1 MPRKKSE
8 DSDDDIQFIPNL
20 RKSARIASKGEST
33 PSRGNSVTG
42 ASSAAPTT
50 SRSVSNKSESVE
62 SELMRAGTPTRR
74 GTKKSGSI
82 EPDAN
87 VALTPSRRTSA
98 RLSMSEHPDNSE
110 EFLELPTPTRRR
122 TTSTSSTGSVTT
134 PRRTTRAAV
143 KALPVLLEVEAN
155 EDEALKTPPIE
166 ESVLGIPASAQK
178 RHFNLASKLVKMLDS
193 PVKKPVRKVEDNE
206 VVVLP
211 VERESPRKKSPTKES
226 PKKESPKKESP
237 KKESPK
243 KESPKKAESPAK
255 GPASPK
261 KDSPKAVDETPKKG
275 KTPKKD
281 GSAKITSWPN
291 KDDESEDEPM
301 DWEEGPQKT
310 PIVFHPKSAAK
321 STAVKQ
327 RLQQL
332 VPDQVDTPT
341 SRAARRGKISPVK
354 KTITPSKSPVKDV
367 EEEEENE
374 KDEDEDEEEHEDEDE
389 DEAMDEEEEVEENE
403 EEEEEEVEV
412 VESPKKIEKKKK
424 VVEVVEEE
432 EEEDEEEMEDENE
445 EVDEDEEEEE
455 EGGEDDE
462 EDGLF
467 PAVSF
472 KKVFDGSVDF
482 IAALASVYAW
492 AFARG
497 SSRFDDLPGKLVN
510 GTEAETVW
518 QQIDH
523 RNGQITKDNKKAK
536 KAGLFN
542 KDISLSVS
550 EKKKG
555 KKRRAKDEDED
566 EEQDLVALEEEG
578 YDEEGEEERP
588 KKKKKKKDG
597 KGAEGEKKKFPKSS
611 VDDRFFSL
619 AEMEAAADELEKE
632 GAIEEGILDDGED
645 EGGDAAYTYDEF
657 FGAAEDADDV
667 FGGMKKG
674 KKAKRS
680 AMEDNEDDSVAVS
693 KKAAKAEAR
702 KSVSWADASGEGK
715 LREERLI
722 EASGKMRRLTS
733 SALAGEED
741 EEQEGGV
748 KEEVEE
754 ERILLGPADEED
766 KADKTPL
773 KGSIKSI
780 KKRIAQLEDENL
792 EARKWDL
799 QGEVGSA
806 QRGENTLLEQHV
818 EFDHGMTRAPTIT
831 EDFNEKIE
839 AIVLQRF
846 KDKAW
851 DDPVRTVRQE
861 ERTEDYRNKLV
872 DEDLLI
878 KQSLSS
884 VYEKEYEKAQV
895 GADAAAAGQPAVN
908 PKHAEI
914 DEAWTELFG
923 LIDPLFHFNVTP
935 QQAKA
940 EVKVITN
947 VLALQQEEVGA
958 MMSTEDMLIAP
969 EEVKK
974 REKGTLKGKEE
985 RDTTDKKRER
995 RKKKQKQ
1002 RAVVLSRGEDG
1013 LKRMLE
1019 KKEEEAGEN
1028 GEPKKKKKKKN
1039 TDGAAAPTASAG
1051 AGKFKS
1057 SEFFTKLQATVQNE
1071 LVEKTK
1077 KNKAKAGKL
1086 ASNGNSAKFKLMPG
1100 TGGGAGAGGNGV
1112 GGYGGGPPG
1121 GMGGG
1126 MMQGG
1131 GQGGPPVDHQQ
1142 QQQQMMMARQQQQ
1155 QMYLQQQAAAR
1166 GGMFP
1171 PGMQQHPGMMQ
1182 QQQQTEERQARF
1194 QQHMAQQQGQMSAAV
1209 AARGGY
1215 PPVMHPVAGGGPVP
1229 SGAHMGAMPGGHP
1242 QQQPQQPGSSGMGMP
1257 AAAAAGPPGGGGG
1270 GGMPSHFIKQ
1280 EPLRGPPGGGGMDG
1294 GPGGMMGG
1302 HPNAAAAA
1310 AAHMMNVKQEQ
1321 NLHQQQQAASPAS
1334 VISGTRPVS
1343 QVATVAQEEIDEEEM
1358 KNFKRMADRLKDK
1371 HEAQVE
1377 RLYKRG
1383 VIDQCQPMWISFCR
1397 EVWSGTKKYSK
1408 DDMKKLRTVEKN
1420 IDSYIM
1426 KNSVTNPI
1434 IQALYYIV
1442 DKEEAEKEKADPEKQ
1457 TPPPPTAAP
1466 SSSVSRAYPDPWPLD
1481 VRARRIRVPD
1491 FLSKHV
1497 RSARMDERLIS
1508 RRKRHADAVEEE
1520 QLPLW
1525 SARRMRHETDLDREL
1540 QQMEKVEGP
1549 AVLNGKVCK
1558 IAPEKESLYPPVVNS
1573 IPKTEAAEQAI
1584 QRRLTAGGDPQP
1596 RQQETRS
1603 KIPGEALKELNV
1615 LRWRLVTDE
1624 RLMFAEPTNYAVA
1637 IAVGA
1642 TAVPPLHVLIPRQ
1655 YPSQPATVLF
1665 EKSFPKTHPALRRL
1679 GEMVEARLATV
1690 PLALQGRVHSM
1701 AEVYKNTCEPKFRQA
1716 VDGNAKSRMVY

>member
-1 MPRKKSE
+1 LRYIMPRKKSE

-341 SRAARRGKISPVK
+341 SRAARRGRPSAAVIFGEDEKKEEEKEKQKEDEESDNDSVFLPNSPAKKTTDAQLSPEKTTVPPKSPTVKAEKKISPVK

-566 EEQDLVALEEEG
+566 EEQDDVQFDDEDLLMDEDEEEGEGEDDEGEDEEEEGNLFDMTEEELARLDEDLVALEEEG

-1086 ASNGNSAKFKLMPG
+1086 ASNGNSAKFKL
-1100 TGGGAGAGGNGV
+1100 
-1112 GGYGGGPPG
+1112 
-1121 GMGGG
+1121 
-1126 MMQGG
+1126 
-1131 GQGGPPVDHQQ
+1131 
-1142 QQQQMMMARQQQQ
+1142 
-1155 QMYLQQQAAAR
+1155 
-1166 GGMFP
+1166 
-1171 PGMQQHPGMMQ
+1171 
-1182 QQQQTEERQARF
+1182 
-1194 QQHMAQQQGQMSAAV
+1194 
-1209 AARGGY
+1209 
-1215 PPVMHPVAGGGPVP
+1215 
-1229 SGAHMGAMPGGHP
+1229 
-1242 QQQPQQPGSSGMGMP
+1242 
-1257 AAAAAGPPGGGGG
+1257 
-1270 GGMPSHFIKQ
+1270 
-1280 EPLRGPPGGGGMDG
+1280 
-1294 GPGGMMGG
+1294 
-1302 HPNAAAAA
+1302 
-1310 AAHMMNVKQEQ
+1310 
-1321 NLHQQQQAASPAS
+1321 
-1334 VISGTRPVS
+1334 
-1343 QVATVAQEEIDEEEM
+1343 
-1358 KNFKRMADRLKDK
+1358 
-1371 HEAQVE
+1371 
-1377 RLYKRG
+1377 
-1383 VIDQCQPMWISFCR
+1383 
-1397 EVWSGTKKYSK
+1397 
-1408 DDMKKLRTVEKN
+1408 
-1420 IDSYIM
+1420 
-1426 KNSVTNPI
+1426 
-1434 IQALYYIV
+1434 
-1442 DKEEAEKEKADPEKQ
+1442 
-1457 TPPPPTAAP
+1457 
-1466 SSSVSRAYPDPWPLD
+1466 
-1481 VRARRIRVPD
+1481 
-1491 FLSKHV
+1491 
-1497 RSARMDERLIS
+1497 
-1508 RRKRHADAVEEE
+1508 
-1520 QLPLW
+1520 
-1525 SARRMRHETDLDREL
+1525 
-1540 QQMEKVEGP
+1540 
-1549 AVLNGKVCK
+1549 
-1558 IAPEKESLYPPVVNS
+1558 
-1573 IPKTEAAEQAI
+1573 
-1584 QRRLTAGGDPQP
+1584 
-1596 RQQETRS
+1596 
-1603 KIPGEALKELNV
+1603 
-1615 LRWRLVTDE
+1615 
-1624 RLMFAEPTNYAVA
+1624 
-1637 IAVGA
+1637 
-1642 TAVPPLHVLIPRQ
+1642 
-1655 YPSQPATVLF
+1655 
-1665 EKSFPKTHPALRRL
+1665 
-1679 GEMVEARLATV
+1679 
-1690 PLALQGRVHSM
+1690 
-1701 AEVYKNTCEPKFRQA
+1701 
-1716 VDGNAKSRMVY
+1716 